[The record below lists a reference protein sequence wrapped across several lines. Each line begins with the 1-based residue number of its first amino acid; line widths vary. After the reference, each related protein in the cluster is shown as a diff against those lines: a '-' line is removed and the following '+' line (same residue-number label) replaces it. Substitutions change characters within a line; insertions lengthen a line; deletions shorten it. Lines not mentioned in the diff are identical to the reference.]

1 MDAALLARVTCPP
14 MIPPQS
20 EPDPVVTYTVSI
32 GSSARPGVVD
42 RFLMLALHR
51 VFGPD
56 RFNVTRTDPDTGGT
70 VALAFDADAYASDH
84 AAAVTYTPAEAPA

>member
-1 MDAALLARVTCPP
+1 MDAALLVRVTCPP
-14 MIPPQS
+14 MTPPQS
-20 EPDPVVTYTVSI
+20 EPDPVTYTVSI
-32 GSSARPGVVD
+32 ASTSRPRVID

-70 VALAFDADAYASDH
+70 VTLAFDADAYASDH
-84 AAAVTYTPAEAPA
+84 AAAVTYTRAAS